1 MSGDTPM
8 TPSSHALQKT
18 NSTASTSIVSSDQ
31 TCPPNP
37 PLSREDK
44 IVLYA
49 ILQDLA
55 DEIRR
60 IDRERKKT
68 QKER

>member
-1 MSGDTPM
+1 MSGDTPVSK
-8 TPSSHALQKT
+8 PHAVQQN
-18 NSTASTSIVSSDQ
+18 NSTASTPIVSSDQ

-44 IVLYA
+44 IILYA

-68 QKER
+68 QKE